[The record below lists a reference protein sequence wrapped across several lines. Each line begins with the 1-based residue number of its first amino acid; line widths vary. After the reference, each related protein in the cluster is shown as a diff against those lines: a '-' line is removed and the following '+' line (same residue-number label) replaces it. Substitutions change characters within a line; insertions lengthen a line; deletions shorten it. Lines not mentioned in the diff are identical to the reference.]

1 MTLANQ
7 GFVISQGFPIFVAL
21 IDVKFNLLD
30 KDMNVP
36 AELKYTKEH
45 EWIRVEGEEAYV
57 GITDYAQS
65 QLGDIVFV
73 EVETEGDSLEAGDT
87 FGTVEAVK
95 TVSDLYMPVSGKVL
109 EVNSDLETQPDLVNK
124 DPYGQGWIIKVRIED
139 KAQLDGLLGAD
150 AYKAS
155 I

>member
-1 MTLANQ
+1 
-7 GFVISQGFPIFVAL
+7 
-21 IDVKFNLLD
+21 
-30 KDMNVP
+30 MNVP

-45 EWIRVEGEEAYV
+45 EWIRVDGEVAHV

-87 FGTVEAVK
+87 FGTIEAVK
-95 TVSDLYMPVSGKVL
+95 TVSDLYIPVSGEVL
-109 EVNSDLETQPDLVNK
+109 EFNSALEDQPDLVNK
-124 DPYGQGWIIKVRIED
+124 DPYGEGWIIKMKVDDE
-139 KAQLDGLLGAD
+139 AQLDGLLSAD
-150 AYKAS
+150 AYKAT